1 MAEARA
7 QTQLKETVT
16 PAGPL
21 RSQREEE
28 RCKEN
33 SPGGAEKWSEQ
44 GRGRWKVKDRKFLL
58 IPSFKTRT
66 RAWHIDKWGDPEP
79 PS

>member
-1 MAEARA
+1 MAQVGT
-7 QTQLKETVT
+7 QTQRKETAT

-28 RCKEN
+28 RCKET
-33 SPGGAEKWSEQ
+33 SPGGAGKRSEQ
-44 GRGRWKVKDRKFLL
+44 GRGRWKVRDMKFLL
-58 IPSFKTRT
+58 IPSFKTHT
-66 RAWHIDKWGDPEP
+66 RAWHIDKWGGPET